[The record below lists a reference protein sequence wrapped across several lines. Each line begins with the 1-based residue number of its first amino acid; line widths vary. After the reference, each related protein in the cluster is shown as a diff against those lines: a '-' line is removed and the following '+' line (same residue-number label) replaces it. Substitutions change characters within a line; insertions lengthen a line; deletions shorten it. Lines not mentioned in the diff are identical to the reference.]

1 MPNLSRYDSAAD
13 ARPTEDKPADAAG
26 LNPAETHDAV
36 TNDAETEAAETNAA
50 AETKGDAKTSRN
62 AGAAREETT
71 ARKSAATEQTSAT
84 KQPAA
89 TNSAGGEHKDA
100 DGGPWYVSGAEHSAA
115 NTGSEPEQDAEDA
128 AIQDAEAQRRSLE
141 RERAAAA
148 KPVLGRVVQVMIAVF
163 FPVMLLAAAIRA
175 VATPMFLWTEYHR
188 PGFPADSF
196 GFSTE
201 DRMTYGSYAVDY
213 LLNFASPRYLGDLV
227 TPDGDPLY
235 LASEV
240 SHMADVKMVLGIAF
254 LSALGMALLSIAGGI
269 YLARR
274 CPGGIRRALFAGA
287 VATLAL
293 IAGLLVAAV
302 LAWEQFFTQ
311 VHSIFFSQ
319 GNWTFRLD
327 DTLIRLFPSQFW
339 MDSGGT
345 VAALVLLASII
356 VLVFTWPTKR
366 RRERSRLANEAARR
380 RYLESLE
387 SV

>member
-1 MPNLSRYDSAAD
+1 MRAASTMPNLSRYDSAAS
-13 ARPTEDKPADAAG
+13 AHSKPAATAADG
-26 LNPAETHDAV
+26 AAPAETGPRNAADANGDLNPDAV
-36 TNDAETEAAETNAA
+36 TSRDT
-50 AETKGDAKTSRN
+50 DTSPDT
-62 AGAAREETT
+62 GT
-71 ARKSAATEQTSAT
+71 SPDAATSQSTSAT
-84 KQPAA
+84 RDQG
-89 TNSAGGEHKDA
+89 AGTSGAEVRNGDT
-100 DGGPWYVSGAEHSAA
+100 DETDRGPWYVSEAEVPKTD
-115 NTGSEPEQDAEDA
+115 TGSELEQKAAAED
-128 AIQDAEAQRRSLE
+128 IQDQEAQRRSLE

-148 KPVLGRVVQVMIAVF
+148 KPILARVIQVMIAVF

-175 VATPMFLWTEYHR
+175 VATPMFLWIEYHR
-188 PGFPADSF
+188 PGFPADGF

-293 IAGLLVAAV
+293 IVALLVAAV

-339 MDSGGT
+339 MDSSGT
-345 VAALVLLASII
+345 VAALVLLASLI

-366 RRERSRLANEAARR
+366 RRERSRLAREAARR

>member
-1 MPNLSRYDSAAD
+1 MPNLSRYDSAASVS
-13 ARPTEDKPADAAG
+13 PADDGKAAAPVAG
-26 LNPAETHDAV
+26 GAAAAAEGTGDRNAADASRTV
-36 TNDAETEAAETNAA
+36 DAETSRDAEISRDAETSRS
-50 AETKGDAKTSRN
+50 AEISRDTGVARD
-62 AGAAREETT
+62 AGA
-71 ARKSAATEQTSAT
+71 SGTEAEN
-84 KQPAA
+84 A
-89 TNSAGGEHKDA
+89 DA
-100 DGGPWYVSGAEHSAA
+100 DRGPWYASGAGHPETDPD
-115 NTGSEPEQDAEDA
+115 TGSGTGPDAEA
-128 AIQDAEAQRRSLE
+128 EGIQDEEAQRRSLE

-148 KPVLGRVVQVMIAVF
+148 KPVLARVIQVMIAVF

-175 VATPMFLWTEYHR
+175 VATPMFLWIEYHR

-196 GFSTE
+196 GFSAE

-254 LSALGMALLSIAGGI
+254 LSAVGMALLSIAGGI

-287 VATLAL
+287 AATLAL
-293 IAGLLVAAV
+293 IVALLVAAV

-345 VAALVLLASII
+345 VAGIVLLASLI
-356 VLVFTWPTKR
+356 VLIFTWPTKR
-366 RRERSRLANEAARR
+366 RRERSRLAREAARR

-387 SV
+387 SF